1 MNKISPLKALI
12 AVPLTLIHYL
22 VYGLILL
29 VFWPLQW
36 VCLKIFGYKGHKK
49 TVDAL
54 YTCLNASL
62 ILLASRVKIKNNFKL
77 PTDRPLIIVA
87 NHQSHYDISPL
98 GAAFSKHH
106 PKYISKIELS
116 SGIPS
121 VSFNL
126 KHGGSVLI
134 DRKDS
139 KQALSALRDFGK
151 YLEENKYSGVIFPEG
166 TRSKN
171 GQPKRFSENGLKM
184 LLKFAP
190 SALVIPVSINNS
202 WKIMQYGSFPLDI
215 GNKLEI
221 DVQQAIDPKGRP
233 FDEVFKEIESAV
245 VNGIETKQIC

>member
-1 MNKISPLKALI
+1 MNKIAPLKALV
-12 AVPLTLIHYL
+12 AVPLTIIHYL
-22 VYGLILL
+22 VYVVILL

-36 VCLKIFGYKGHKK
+36 IGLKLFGYKGHKK

-62 ILLASRVKIKNNFKL
+62 VLLASRVQIKNNFKL
-77 PTDRPLIIVA
+77 PADRPIIVVA

-98 GAAFSKHH
+98 GAAFKKHH

-126 KHGGSVLI
+126 KYGGSVLI

-151 YLEENKYSGVIFPEG
+151 YLEENNYTGVIFPEG

-171 GQPKRFSENGLKM
+171 GQPKRFSENGLKT
-184 LLKFAP
+184 LLKYAP
-190 SALVIPVSINNS
+190 SAVVVPVSINNS

-215 GNKLEI
+215 GNTLSV
-221 DVQQAIDPKGRP
+221 DVQEPIDPKGKP

-245 VNGIETKQIC
+245 KNGIEIKHIC

>member
-1 MNKISPLKALI
+1 MNKIAPLKALV
-12 AVPLTLIHYL
+12 AVPLTIIHYL
-22 VYGLILL
+22 VYVVILL

-36 VCLKIFGYKGHKK
+36 IGLKLFGYKGHKK

-62 ILLASRVKIKNNFKL
+62 VLLASRVQIKNNFKL
-77 PTDRPLIIVA
+77 PADRPIIVVA

-98 GAAFSKHH
+98 GAAFKKHH

-126 KHGGSVLI
+126 KYGGSVLI

-151 YLEENKYSGVIFPEG
+151 YLEENNYTGVIFPEG

-171 GQPKRFSENGLKM
+171 GQPKRFSENGLKT
-184 LLKFAP
+184 LLKYAP
-190 SALVIPVSINNS
+190 SAVVVPVSINNS

-215 GNKLEI
+215 GNTLSV
-221 DVQQAIDPKGRP
+221 DVQEPIDPKGKP
-233 FDEVFKEIESAV
+233 FAEVFKEIESAV
-245 VNGIETKQIC
+245 KNGIEIKHIC

>member
-1 MNKISPLKALI
+1 MNKIAPLKAI
-12 AVPLTLIHYL
+12 FAIPLTIIHYL

-29 VFWPLQW
+29 IFWPLQW
-36 VCLKIFGYKGHKK
+36 ISLKLFGYNGHKK
-49 TVDAL
+49 SVDL
-54 YTCLNASL
+54 LNICLNSSL
-62 ILLASRVKIKNNFKL
+62 FFLASRIKINNDYKL

-87 NHQSHYDISPL
+87 NHQSHYDINPL
-98 GAAFSKHH
+98 GHTFRNHH
-106 PKYISKIELS
+106 PKYISKIELG

-139 KQALSALRDFGK
+139 KQALGALRDFGK

-171 GQPKRFSENGLKM
+171 GEPKRFSENGLKM

-202 WKIMQYGSFPLDI
+202 WKVMQYGSFPLDI
-215 GNKLEI
+215 GNKLEF
-221 DVQQAIDPKGRP
+221 DVQKAIDPKGRP
-233 FDEVFKEIESAV
+233 FDEVFKEIELAV
-245 VNGIETKQIC
+245 KNGVETKQIC